1 MSEVTTIKHENT
13 SPQGLKPSVFYFLV
27 LVVFI
32 GDQFTKSWITRTMTL
47 YESREVLGDGFRF
60 TLAHNTGGPWSL
72 LRSGGNAVFATFA
85 TIAVTAIL
93 ITYHRRSREMS
104 LLMAGAFALAL
115 GGAIGNLL
123 DRLRF
128 GYVVDF
134 FDAKIIHWPVFNVA
148 DSAISIAMCLL
159 IYHFFRSAK
168 EEPATTT
175 ASQAEQKPLS

>member
-1 MSEVTTIKHENT
+1 
-13 SPQGLKPSVFYFLV
+13 
-27 LVVFI
+27 
-32 GDQFTKSWITRTMTL
+32 MTL
-47 YESREVLGDGFRF
+47 GESREVLGDGFRF

-85 TIAVTAIL
+85 LVAASAIL
-93 ITYHRRSREMS
+93 IAYHRRSKEMG
-104 LLMAGAFALAL
+104 LTMAGAFALAL
-115 GGAIGNLL
+115 GGAMGNLA

-159 IYHFFRSAK
+159 ILHFIRTAK
-168 EEPATTT
+168 EEESHASP
-175 ASQAEQKPLS
+175 SQAEREPLA